1 MTRWAKASQS
11 VPYSMKGCSRST
23 VSSPSRTRVIH
34 SIRPGRC
41 SGTGEAEALSR
52 SSAQRSSVTSG
63 KAVSPL
69 STRQTM
75 KNTNHLR
82 IRRVRACRSL
92 ISAAYARVYR
102 LFTAPLSALHKPT
115 MEFHFLA
122 KSIRSSEVM
131 SRAMASRFR
140 IASSGKISGSSASAA
155 VSSSFEEARTSRAAG
170 TGQT

>member
-34 SIRPGRC
+34 PIRPGRC

-75 KNTNHLR
+75 KKTNHPR
-82 IRRVRACRSL
+82 IP
-92 ISAAYARVYR
+92 AA
-102 LFTAPLSALHKPT
+102 
-115 MEFHFLA
+115 
-122 KSIRSSEVM
+122 
-131 SRAMASRFR
+131 
-140 IASSGKISGSSASAA
+140 
-155 VSSSFEEARTSRAAG
+155 
-170 TGQT
+170 